1 LDIEGKFGGS
11 AMVSVFVQN
20 EAGSDLKH
28 SYNEKTLEYLG
39 SQRVSRPYP
48 YPYGFILGTTS
59 EDGDNLDCFL
69 ITNRR
74 FERGSIV
81 RCQPIG
87 LLEQIEDN
95 LADHNVLAV
104 PDGESAEISQE
115 VVERLTDFILHVF
128 DHVPGKSIS
137 VGRVLPV
144 REALMLITTCSD
156 NK

>member
-1 LDIEGKFGGS
+1 
-11 AMVSVFVQN
+11 VVVQVFIQN
-20 EAGSDLKH
+20 EAGLDAKH

-59 EDGDNLDCFL
+59 EDGDNLDCFV
-69 ITNRR
+69 ITKRKLG
-74 FERGSIV
+74 RGSIIE
-81 RCQPIG
+81 CQPLA

-104 PDGESAEISQE
+104 PDGESAKIDQE
-115 VVERLTDFILHVF
+115 VVTKISEFILHVF
-128 DHVPGKSIS
+128 DHIPGKQIG

-144 REALMLITTCSD
+144 EDALRLISKCSD
-156 NK
+156 NA